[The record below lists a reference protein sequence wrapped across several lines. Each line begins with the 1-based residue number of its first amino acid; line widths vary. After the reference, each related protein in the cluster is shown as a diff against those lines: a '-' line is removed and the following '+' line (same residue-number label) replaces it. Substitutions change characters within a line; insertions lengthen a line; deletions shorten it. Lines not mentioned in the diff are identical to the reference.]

1 LFDVF
6 YLELELLVA
15 NMVAELQIKKFHVFL
30 EDINQPKFG
39 CQRDE
44 AGVLYI
50 NLHRLRLSIYGRKF
64 NRIKNQA

>member
-1 LFDVF
+1 
-6 YLELELLVA
+6 
-15 NMVAELQIKKFHVFL
+15 MVAELQIKKFHVFL

-64 NRIKNQA
+64 NRIKNQT